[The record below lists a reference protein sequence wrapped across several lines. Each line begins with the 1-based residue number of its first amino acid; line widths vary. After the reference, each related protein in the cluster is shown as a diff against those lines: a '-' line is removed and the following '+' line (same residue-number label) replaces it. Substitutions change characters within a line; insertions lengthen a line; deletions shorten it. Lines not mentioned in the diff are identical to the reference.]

1 MLRTPGGTVE
11 VVHDRSELVGDS
23 IPTTLLSSRVLAEAG
38 LSRRQVTAH
47 IAAGRLIRV
56 RKGWHLPA
64 GTPPTLISVARLGGR
79 LDCVSLLRQLG
90 VFVLE
95 KQQIHMQLDPLAS
108 RVPTPP
114 DGVVRHWR
122 PSSMPREALVTTF
135 VEALAQAVRCQ
146 EPRAAIAALDSAW
159 HLGLVDEEG
168 IAEVFSRLPRR
179 YRRLRGLLDRR
190 SESGPETLVRLMLR
204 ALGCRIDVQP
214 SIRGVGR
221 VDFLVDGWL
230 IIECDSE
237 EFHSGW
243 AGHKRDRRRDLEA
256 ARLGYTTLRL
266 LAEDIM
272 WNRDR
277 VQSALKEVIARGYRP
292 GRVRNS

>member
-1 MLRTPGGTVE
+1 MCRDAGGTVE
-11 VVHDRSELVGDS
+11 SVNERITRIHDAG
-23 IPTTLLSSRVLAEAG
+23 PATLLSTRVLADAG
-38 LSRRQVTAH
+38 LSRRQLAEQ
-47 IAAGRLIRV
+47 IAAGRLVRV
-56 RKGWHLPA
+56 RKGWHVQAGADPA
-64 GTPPTLISVARLGGR
+64 VVSVARLGGR
-79 LDCVSLLRQLG
+79 LDCVSLLRLLR

-95 KQQIHMQLDPLAS
+95 KEHVHMQVDPLAS
-108 RVPTPP
+108 RLPRTP

-122 PSSMPREALVTTF
+122 PTSVPREALVTDL
-135 VEALAQAVRCQ
+135 VEALVQATRCQ
-146 EPRAAIAALDSAW
+146 QPRAAIATLDSAW

-179 YRRLRGLLDRR
+179 YRRLRALLDKR

-221 VDFLVDGWL
+221 VDFVVDGWL

-237 EFHSGW
+237 EFHSSW
-243 AGHKRDRRRDLEA
+243 AAQKRDRRRDLEA
-256 ARLGYTTLRL
+256 ARLGFTTLRL

-272 WNRDR
+272 WNREL
-277 VQSALKEVIARGYRP
+277 VQSALKEVITRGR
-292 GRVRNS
+292 